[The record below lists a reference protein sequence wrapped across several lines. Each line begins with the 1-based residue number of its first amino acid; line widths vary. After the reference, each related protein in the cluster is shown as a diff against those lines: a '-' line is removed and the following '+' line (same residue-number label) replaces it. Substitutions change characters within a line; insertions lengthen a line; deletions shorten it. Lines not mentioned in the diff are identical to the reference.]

1 MSIWRGGASYMASG
15 MLISSSFA
23 AFHLHTIQTDKT
35 NSLDTEERVRKRIA
49 RESHKRSYD
58 AQNLR
63 GHRAKMMQEARRVE
77 KIQMRKKIKVHEE
90 RNIKSDGPSSLPS
103 EPVPNYL
110 VDRQNDPRSA
120 KALSSSIKQRRA
132 EKSARYSVPLPK
144 VRGISEEEMFRMVT
158 TGKKTK
164 KKSWKR
170 MITKPTFVGEGFTRQ
185 NPKMERFI
193 RPSGLRQRT
202 AHVSHPEL
210 AVTIKAPILSVKK
223 NPSNPLYTRL
233 GVLTKG
239 CVIEVNTSELGLTTA
254 SGKVVWGR
262 YAQITNDPE
271 NDGCVNAVLLV

>member
-1 MSIWRGGASYMASG
+1 MPQND
-15 MLISSSFA
+15 F
-23 AFHLHTIQTDKT
+23 
-35 NSLDTEERVRKRIA
+35 DTQERARKRIA

-254 SGKVVWGR
+254 SGKVIWGR
-262 YAQITNDPE
+262 YAQITSEYYECRPFTTIRN
-271 NDGCVNAVLLV
+271 L